1 MCVNHRCAIVALLL
15 YCWIIAVASAQNLNS
30 YQSIAEPYLFLL
42 REPAI
47 HEELKLTQRQLVA
60 LSAVND
66 ALDGQL
72 VAMQNLPADK
82 QRETMTTLIAE
93 SQQRVDTIFDAGQ
106 RQRISQIMLQIR
118 GIRSVVSP
126 KVAKRL
132 ALSADQVNR
141 IEKKLK
147 ETQEETNKIVKQI
160 REGQPKQSLME
171 RAMKLRKE
179 EQEGI
184 FASLTARQQKELI
197 ALLGP
202 MFKQSRLGR
211 VRFKAPELIDG
222 DGWIN
227 SRPQRIADLR
237 GQVVAVHFW
246 AFA

>member
-1 MCVNHRCAIVALLL
+1 MCVNHRSAIVALLFL
-15 YCWIIAVASAQNLNS
+15 CSLANAASAQNLNS
-30 YQSIAEPYLFLL
+30 YQSIPEPYLFLL

-47 HEELKLTQRQLVA
+47 HEDLKLTQRQLAA

-66 ALDGQL
+66 ELDARL
-72 VAMQNLPADK
+72 VAMQNLSTDK

-93 SQQRVDTIFDAGQ
+93 TKQRVDTIFDAAQ
-106 RQRISQIMLQIR
+106 RQRIGQVMLQIR

-132 ALSADQVNR
+132 KLSADQVSR

-147 ETQEETNKIVKQI
+147 ETQEESNKIVKQI
-160 REGQPKQSLME
+160 REVQPKQPLVE
-171 RAMKLRKE
+171 QAMKLRMK
-179 EQEGI
+179 EQEDI
-184 FASLTARQQKELI
+184 FASLTAGQKKELI

-202 MFKQSRLGR
+202 MFKQARLGR

>member
-1 MCVNHRCAIVALLL
+1 MCVNHRSAIVALLL
-15 YCWIIAVASAQNLNS
+15 HCSITALASAQNLNS
-30 YQSIAEPYLFLL
+30 YQSIPEPYLFLL

-47 HEELKLTQRQLVA
+47 HEDLKLTQRQLAA

-66 ALDGQL
+66 KIDARL
-72 VAMQNLPADK
+72 VAMQNLSAAK

-93 SQQRVDTIFDAGQ
+93 SKQRVDTIFDAGQ
-106 RQRISQIMLQIR
+106 RQRIGQVILQIS

-126 KVAKRL
+126 EVAQRL
-132 ALSADQVNR
+132 RLSADQVSR

-147 ETQEETNKIVKQI
+147 ETQEETDRIGKQI
-160 REGQPKQSLME
+160 RQGQPKQPLVE
-171 RAMKLRKE
+171 QAMKLRRE
-179 EQEGI
+179 EQQDI
-184 FASLTARQQKELI
+184 FASLTASQQKELLG
-197 ALLGP
+197 LLGP

-237 GQVVAVHFW
+237 GQVVVVHFW